1 MSSGLRHALGLAP
14 ELDLQL
20 KAVGLEAFAP
30 VLIALGVESIADL
43 GLVQDSD
50 LENKDGL
57 HVTDL
62 QKQNF
67 REWKTEALDEQRR
80 SKTSNKKERSPR
92 KKASNKLAAIPGTK
106 GPASDVDV
114 HEIFE
119 NSVMSKK
126 LYHDLCKKHHPDK
139 GGDAE
144 MFSSITD
151 AYNVNVDPLES
162 YLGALATPPMA
173 EIKERRM
180 NDRMAEIKEKGR
192 LAAFL
197 TPPVAEIREK
207 GILAAMAKSH
217 TPEAISLD
225 SPASMH
231 TEQTLFLPE
240 ERGRGACL
248 KTCFG
253 CLFPPAPWV
262 PGWHPRD
269 RLTNRE
275 MGIDPRQ

>member
-1 MSSGLRHALGLAP
+1 MSSGVRLPTMGLAP

-20 KAVGLEAFAP
+20 KAIGLEAFAP
-30 VLIALGVESIADL
+30 VLTALGVESIADL
-43 GLVQDSD
+43 DLVHDSD
-50 LENKDGL
+50 LESKDGI
-57 HVTDL
+57 TDL
-62 QKQNF
+62 ERRRF
-67 REWKTEALDEQRR
+67 RDWRTKALDEQRR
-80 SKTSNKKERSPR
+80 SKTCNEKERSPR
-92 KKASNKLAAIPGTK
+92 KKTSNKLAAIPRPR

-144 MFSSITD
+144 MFSSITE

-207 GILAAMAKSH
+207 GILAAMAASR

-225 SPASMH
+225 RPASMH
-231 TEQTLFLPE
+231 TEQIPFLPE

-248 KTCFG
+248 RVLRMSFSAG
-253 CLFPPAPWV
+253 PLGARLAPKG
-262 PGWHPRD
+262 P
-269 RLTNRE
+269 TNKQRN
-275 MGIDPRQ
+275 GH